1 MLLQQHPPACL
12 VVELETA
19 VFVIGPVDNQES
31 PPAHAIELAI
41 GHVVGGNKAAELDEQ
56 VGREGLIAA
65 DAFRLGD
72 EVEQLLQVASRGCCH
87 EPSKIRR
94 FPNGLH
100 RRPGEALVADEAAS
114 PASSEPAA
122 AKGGER

>member
-1 MLLQQHPPACL
+1 MLLQQHPPARL
-12 VVELETA
+12 VVELDAA

-56 VGREGLIAA
+56 LGREGLIAA

-72 EVEQLLQVASRGCCH
+72 EASSRSASPLASH
-87 EPSKIRR
+87 SHVTKIRR
-94 FPNGLH
+94 FPYGLH
-100 RRPGEALVADEAAS
+100 RQPGEAWWRTNR
-114 PASSEPAA
+114 PGRFGGPAA
-122 AKGGER
+122 ARGGER